1 MKVELQ
7 SLELDYRFECLNDGI
22 GHILKLFYF
31 SLRILLQSRSFVLFL
46 FIHTLLKEITE
57 SIYFMKRIKISRK
70 VSS

>member
-1 MKVELQ
+1 M
-7 SLELDYRFECLNDGI
+7 ELDYLFECLKDGI

-46 FIHTLLKEITE
+46 FNHTLLKEITE
-57 SIYFMKRIKISRK
+57 SIYFMKRIKISVISRK